1 MALTADVDTY
11 ATLAEYQAYAAEY
24 GWTLAGTD
32 TADEVNLRLGR
43 RSLDLSYK
51 WSGSKTDVAQPLA
64 FPRDGEDTPQ
74 AIKDAQCEMA
84 YLIQGGADPMATL
97 EGGAIVRKREKVD
110 VIEEETEY
118 AEPRSRPLFP
128 AVDALVSGLH
138 NGPVGSGAGSV
149 TLVRA

>member
-11 ATLAEYQAYAAEY
+11 ATLAEYRAYAAAF

-32 TADEVNLRLGR
+32 DADEVNLRLGR
-43 RSLDLSYK
+43 RSLDLSYNWK
-51 WSGSKTDVAQPLA
+51 GEKSDDDQPLA
-64 FPRDGEDTPQ
+64 FPRDGDDTPQ

-118 AEPRSRPLFP
+118 ATPRARPLYP

-138 NGPVGSGAGSV
+138 TGAVGSGFGSV